1 MIDNGEKRGERET
14 ERERERERER
24 EKRERERERE
34 RERRYVR
41 STQLI
46 RGILF
51 ISTHFPKSN
60 LFNL

>member
-14 ERERERERER
+14 ERERER
-24 EKRERERERE
+24 KERERERI
-34 RERRYVR
+34 YVR